1 MSFFTRPGL
10 LTRSSRSSISSRRA
24 SSSRTRLRMYSLLM
38 LRRRISATY
47 SAWIWSMPK
56 PIIRLGTTSASSS
69 VSRMMR
75 MALSM
80 SSRIRLRPLRR
91 WSLSRFLFRVK
102 YTRRRTHSVR
112 QEHHSSSRERTPMTR
127 GVPATRTLKLQLTA
141 SWRVVDRKSLAMSF
155 SGSTPRL
162 RSMASFRP
170 LRSVSSRMS
179 LTSLSLPALMS
190 SETLSMMFSVVV
202 V

>member
-1 MSFFTRPGL
+1 
-10 LTRSSRSSISSRRA
+10 
-24 SSSRTRLRMYSLLM
+24 
-38 LRRRISATY
+38 
-47 SAWIWSMPK
+47 
-56 PIIRLGTTSASSS
+56 
-69 VSRMMR
+69 
-75 MALSM
+75 
-80 SSRIRLRPLRR
+80 
-91 WSLSRFLFRVK
+91 
-102 YTRRRTHSVR
+102 
-112 QEHHSSSRERTPMTR
+112 MTR